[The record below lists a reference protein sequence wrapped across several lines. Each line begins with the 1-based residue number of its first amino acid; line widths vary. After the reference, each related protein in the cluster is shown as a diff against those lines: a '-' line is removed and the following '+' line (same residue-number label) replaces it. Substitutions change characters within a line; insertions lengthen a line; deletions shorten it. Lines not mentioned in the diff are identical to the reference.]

1 MTETEDGFDRP
12 VLVAEGIF
20 NLIFNVADDSIKE
33 LLAQLEHGIELKNEQ
48 LKEFITNGL
57 ENMTLSEFIK
67 NAQKEEEVEE
77 QEVEDSTNDEDSYI
91 GYQ

>member
-1 MTETEDGFDRP
+1 MTETEDGYDQP
-12 VLVAEGIF
+12 VVLAKGIF

-33 LLAQLEHGIELKNEQ
+33 LQAQLEHGIELKNER

-67 NAQKEEEVEE
+67 MWKEEEVEE

>member
-1 MTETEDGFDRP
+1 MTETEDGFDKP
-12 VLVAEGIF
+12 VLVAYGIY

-33 LLAQLEHGIELKNEQ
+33 LLAQLEHGIELKNER

>member
-1 MTETEDGFDRP
+1 MTETEDGYDQP
-12 VLVAEGIF
+12 VVLAKGIF

-33 LLAQLEHGIELKNEQ
+33 LQAQLEHGIELKNER

>member
-67 NAQKEEEVEE
+67 NVHKEEEVEE

>member
-20 NLIFNVADDSIKE
+20 NLIFNVANDSIKE

>member
-1 MTETEDGFDRP
+1 MTETEDGYDQP
-12 VLVAEGIF
+12 VVLAEGIF

-33 LLAQLEHGIELKNEQ
+33 LQAQLEQGIEFKNEQ

-57 ENMTLSEFIK
+57 ENMTLSEFII
-67 NAQKEEEVEE
+67 NAGKEEEVEE

>member
-1 MTETEDGFDRP
+1 MTETEDGYDRP

-33 LLAQLEHGIELKNEQ
+33 LQAQLEQGIEFKNEQ

>member
-12 VLVAEGIF
+12 VLVAEGIY
-20 NLIFNVADDSIKE
+20 NLIFNVANDSIKE
-33 LLAQLEHGIELKNEQ
+33 LLAQLEHGIELKDER

-67 NAQKEEEVEE
+67 NVHKEEEVEE